1 MINRSLSQQL
11 QDLDK
16 GEYSSVELTRTYLDR
31 IESHQS
37 LNAFVS
43 ISEDVLDKARQA
55 DQLRASGERKP
66 LLGIPLAH
74 KDIFCEEIGRAHV

>member
-11 QDLDK
+11 DDLNK
-16 GEYSSVELTRTYLDR
+16 GAYSSVELTQAYLER
-31 IESHQS
+31 IKNHQS

-43 ISEDVLDKARQA
+43 ISEDVLEKARQA
-55 DQLRASGERKP
+55 DQLRAAGERKR

-74 KDIFCEEIGRAHV
+74 KDIF